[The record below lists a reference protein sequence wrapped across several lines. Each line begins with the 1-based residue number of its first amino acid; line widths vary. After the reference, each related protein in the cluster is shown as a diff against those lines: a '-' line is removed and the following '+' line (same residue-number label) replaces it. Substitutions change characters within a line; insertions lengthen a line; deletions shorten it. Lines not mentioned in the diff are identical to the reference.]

1 MVNKAQPQPQLKGYS
16 AHAPAL
22 DLQWWGNTK
31 GTSASRLVAKAS
43 IFTFWIFAIFGD
55 FSEFIVFPLRFP
67 FLSICIFWIFIFP
80 DFCKT
85 SGLFSLGFFGWFSL
99 LVILWFFGDLFEL
112 FIFPLCLPLLWYVF
126 SRFSCSRFLWGLTLF
141 SLGFF
146 GWFSLL
152 VICKFLV
159 MFLNSLFFLC
169 VSLYLWYVFFWV
181 FIFWFLWRFRVFS
194 LSFLFI
200 FNSGEFFHF
209 YNFDFFFGVMLSLPP
224 VPPNTMMCGSH

>member
-1 MVNKAQPQPQLKGYS
+1 MVNKAQPQPTTAEKGYS

-31 GTSASRLVAKAS
+31 GTSASRLVAKAL
-43 IFTFWIFAIFGD
+43 IFTFEFLHFFGD

-67 FLSICIFWIFIFP
+67 LLSICIFWIFIFP
-80 DFCKT
+80 YFCKI

-99 LVILWFFGDLFEL
+99 LLILWYFGDLFEL
-112 FIFPLCLPLLWYVF
+112 FIFPMCLPLLWYVF

-141 SLGFF
+141 TLGFF

-159 MFLNSLFFLC
+159 IFWILYFSFVFPFTLVRCYYLGFHFLIFVTFQGFFL
-169 VSLYLWYVFFWV
+169 SFFV
-181 FIFWFLWRFRVFS
+181 
-194 LSFLFI
+194 
-200 FNSGEFFHF
+200 HF
-209 YNFDFFFGVMLSLPP
+209 
-224 VPPNTMMCGSH
+224 

>member
-1 MVNKAQPQPQLKGYS
+1 M
-16 AHAPAL
+16 
-22 DLQWWGNTK
+22 
-31 GTSASRLVAKAS
+31 R
-43 IFTFWIFAIFGD
+43 
-55 FSEFIVFPLRFP
+55 FPL
-67 FLSICIFWIFIFP
+67 LSICIFWIFIFP

-181 FIFWFLWRFRVFS
+181 FIYWFLWCFRVFS
-194 LSFLFI
+194 LSFLLI

-209 YNFDFFFGVMLSLPP
+209 YNFDFFLESCWAFPPCPPTQWCVEVINPNFCSNDSRQWSTLFERGQGEGWKQNLYSAESLWFFW
-224 VPPNTMMCGSH
+224 VCVIVKICRVQRCNVERVEKRT